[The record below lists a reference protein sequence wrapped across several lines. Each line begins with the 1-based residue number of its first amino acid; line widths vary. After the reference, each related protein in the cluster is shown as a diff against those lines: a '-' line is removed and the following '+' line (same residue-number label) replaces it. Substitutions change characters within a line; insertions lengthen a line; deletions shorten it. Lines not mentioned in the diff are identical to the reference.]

1 MKEKTF
7 KMYGGTYTVR
17 ATTEEGLK
25 NAIKSLKK
33 SIKKNKEEDGSI

>member
-7 KMYGGTYTVR
+7 KIGKETYTVKS
-17 ATTEEGLK
+17 TTEEGLK